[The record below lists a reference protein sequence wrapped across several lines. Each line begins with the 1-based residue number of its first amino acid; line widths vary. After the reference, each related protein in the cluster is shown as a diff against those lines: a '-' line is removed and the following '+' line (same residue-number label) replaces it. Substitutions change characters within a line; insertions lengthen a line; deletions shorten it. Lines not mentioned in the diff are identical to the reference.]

1 MSRSI
6 LRGMVDQGEAV
17 PLVYSRDTQINTET
31 PPNFQLLQAAA
42 GGHTNELQL
51 LIKQGKVDINIATN
65 RGVAGDSGRTGASL
79 AAENG
84 YDDILTVLVKAGADV
99 NIPNLMGHTPLIY
112 AVMRGNM
119 ECVKVLIAA
128 KADLEARPINTHST
142 PLWIAQN
149 RSKQFR
155 NKKKPE
161 ISERFDAIA
170 AELVAAGAKK
180 PSSGCMIL

>member
-1 MSRSI
+1 M
-6 LRGMVDQGEAV
+6 
-17 PLVYSRDTQINTET
+17 
-31 PPNFQLLQAAA
+31 
-42 GGHTNELQL
+42 
-51 LIKQGKVDINIATN
+51 DINIATK

-99 NIPNLMGHTPLIY
+99 NIPSLMGHTPLIY

-142 PLWIAQN
+142 PLWIAQIS
-149 RSKQFR
+149 SKKFR
-155 NKKKPE
+155 NKKEPE

-170 AELVAAGAKK
+170 AELEAAGAKK
-180 PSSGCMIL
+180 TSSGCAGCMIL